1 MVGSP
6 VFRVFVVGPA
16 DGETGLGET
25 FRKSGWFQATG
36 WTNEDV
42 RNRRRVWVGT
52 DRGNRASSDQ
62 MLDTNEREWVIEGVA
77 IHCKRDRKFDGEPFI
92 PAFFRGLRADSTVSS
107 GSAVAQRLIQGG
119 P

>member
-25 FRKSGWFQATG
+25 FRESGWFQVTG

-42 RNRRRVWVGT
+42 RNRRRSFGWRT
-52 DRGNRASSDQ
+52 DGGNRAPRV
-62 MLDTNEREWVIEGVA
+62 TKCWTPTGVEWVIEGVA
-77 IHCKRDRKFDGEPFI
+77 IHCKRDRKFDG
-92 PAFFRGLRADSTVSS
+92 AFHLVVFKGLWADSTVSS
-107 GSAVAQRLIQGG
+107 ASARHSV
-119 P
+119 